1 MIARTMI
8 DQGASTAILLPGLA
22 MVALTFVVLIVMFR
36 RRVAQM
42 KRDRVRP
49 QQVATSQ
56 QAAALYADVAPADN
70 FRNLFEMPVLFYFAL
85 AVAAIT
91 GQTGRPWVLGL
102 AWAYVAARI
111 VHSIIQCTYNRVMH
125 RFRAFAA
132 SVFVLLALW
141 GVLGYGLIAP

>member
-1 MIARTMI
+1 MP
-8 DQGASTAILLPGLA
+8 ASTAILLPGLA
-22 MVALTFVVLIVMFR
+22 MVGLTFVVLAVMFR
-36 RRVAQM
+36 RRIAQM
-42 KRDRVRP
+42 KRDRIRP

-56 QAAALYADVAPADN
+56 QAAALYTDIAPADN

-91 GQTGRPWVLGL
+91 GQTGPLVLGL

-111 VHSIIQCTYNRVMH
+111 VHSAIQCSYNRVMH

-132 SVFVLLALW
+132 SVFALLALW
-141 GVLGYGLIAP
+141 CVLGYGLFAA

>member
-1 MIARTMI
+1 MIAP
-8 DQGASTAILLPGLA
+8 GASTTLFLPGLA
-22 MVALTFVVLIVMFR
+22 MVALTFVVLGVMFR

-42 KRDRVRP
+42 RRDRIRP

-85 AVAAIT
+85 TVAAIS
-91 GQTGRPWVLGL
+91 GQTGPLVVGL

-111 VHSIIQCTYNRVMH
+111 AHSVIQCTYNRVMH

-141 GVLGYGLIAP
+141 SVLGYGLVAG

>member
-1 MIARTMI
+1 MNPH
-8 DQGASTAILLPGLA
+8 GADTAVLLPGLA
-22 MVALTFVVLIVMFR
+22 LVAHTFMVLAVMFR

-42 KRDRVRP
+42 KRDRIRP

-85 AVAAIT
+85 VVAAIT
-91 GQTGRPWVLGL
+91 GQTGPWVFGL
-102 AWAYVAARI
+102 AWTYVAARI
-111 VHSIIQCTYNRVMH
+111 VHSVIQCTYNRVMH

-132 SVFVLLALW
+132 SVFVLATLW
-141 GVLGYGLIAP
+141 TVLGYGLIAG